1 MLVGAGAAAVVCAL
15 LPQLRPWLA
24 LPVAAVLATL
34 PDADFVLGLATGKAG
49 AYHGTF
55 THSITAT
62 LVVAL
67 FAGVVANWRWGV
79 LAGAGY
85 GSHLLVDLL
94 DERGRTNVLLAWPW
108 TSRQA
113 HGIASVFP
121 TVPFDQG
128 YGIRQAIAS
137 LFRPEVFKYLLV
149 QTGYGLVGFL
159 LLLGLAWV
167 LRQTV
172 GTRPESA

>member
-15 LPQLRPWLA
+15 LPPIRPWAA
-24 LPVAAVLATL
+24 LPVAATLAAL
-34 PDADFVLGLATGKAG
+34 PDADFVMGIATGQAG

-55 THSITAT
+55 THSVTAT
-62 LVVAL
+62 LIVAL
-67 FAGVVANWRWGV
+67 IAGVVANWRWGV

-94 DERGRTNVLLAWPW
+94 DERGKTNVLLAWPW

-113 HGIASVFP
+113 HGIAPVFP
-121 TVPFDQG
+121 TVPIDVG
-128 YGIRQAIAS
+128 YGIKQAIAS

-149 QTGYGLVGFL
+149 QTAYGLVGFL

-172 GTRPESA
+172 GPRPERV

>member
-1 MLVGAGAAAVVCAL
+1 MLVGAGTAAVVCAL
-15 LPQLRPWLA
+15 LPPIRPWLA

-34 PDADFVLGLATGKAG
+34 PDADLFLGLATGQAN
-49 AYHGTF
+49 AYHGTL

-67 FAGVVANWRWGV
+67 LAGVAVNWRWAV

-94 DERGRTNVLLAWPW
+94 DERGKTNVLLAWPW
-108 TSRQA
+108 SSRQA
-113 HGIASVFP
+113 DGIAPVFP
-121 TVPFDQG
+121 TVPFDQVH
-128 YGIRQAIAS
+128 GIRQAIAS
-137 LFRPEVFKYLLV
+137 LFRPDVFKYLLV
-149 QTGYGLVGFL
+149 QTAYGFAGFL

-167 LRQTV
+167 LRQRV
-172 GTRPESA
+172 GSRVQRV

>member
-1 MLVGAGAAAVVCAL
+1 MCAL
-15 LPQLRPWLA
+15 LPPLRPWLA
-24 LPVAAVLATL
+24 LPIAAVLAVL

-55 THSITAT
+55 THSITAA
-62 LVVAL
+62 LVLAL
-67 FAGVVANWRWGV
+67 LVGLLAKWRWGV

-94 DERGRTNVLLAWPW
+94 DERGKTNVLLAWPW
-108 TSRQA
+108 TARQA
-113 HGIASVFP
+113 HGIAPVFP

-128 YGIRQAIAS
+128 YGVQQAIAS
-137 LFRPEVFKYLLV
+137 LFRPEVFRYLLL
-149 QTGYGLVGFL
+149 QTVYGLAGFL
-159 LLLGLAWV
+159 LLLALAWA

-172 GTRPESA
+172 RSGPEGV

>member
-15 LPQLRPWLA
+15 LPPIRPWLA
-24 LPVAAVLATL
+24 L
-34 PDADFVLGLATGKAG
+34 
-49 AYHGTF
+49 
-55 THSITAT
+55 
-62 LVVAL
+62 
-67 FAGVVANWRWGV
+67 
-79 LAGAGY
+79 
-85 GSHLLVDLL
+85 
-94 DERGRTNVLLAWPW
+94 
-108 TSRQA
+108 
-113 HGIASVFP
+113 
-121 TVPFDQG
+121 PFDQG

-167 LRQTV
+167 LRLTV